1 MGIDDII
8 TSITGYPYDQLYK
21 TLPEDIDREKVVCT
35 YEEIIRD
42 CLTNRKPQKS
52 PFLINVSGIPGSGKS
67 TFCRKLINTAGYGD
81 ALYIGFD
88 TIMEN
93 ANLPYTDEEPKNPEE
108 AFRRWELSARI
119 AGYELLKRATEK
131 KQTIIFEHSSALP
144 LHVSLFEH
152 LLQNGYKI
160 HFYHISISV
169 EEATKR
175 TRTRKRHVPPSFID
189 HRNNI
194 IQELLPQYK
203 KICTTFKEIK
213 P

>member
-1 MGIDDII
+1 MAVDDII
-8 TSITGYPYDQLYK
+8 TAITGYPYDQLYK

-52 PFLINVSGIPGSGKS
+52 PLLINVSGIPGSGKS
-67 TFCRKLINTAGYGD
+67 TFCRNLANMAQYRD

-88 TIMEN
+88 AIMEN
-93 ANLPYTDEEPKNPEE
+93 ASLPYADEAPKNPEE

-119 AGYELLKRATEK
+119 AGYELLKRATK
-131 KQTIIFEHSSALP
+131 KQYAIIFDHSSALP
-144 LHVSLFEH
+144 QHVSLFESLVH
-152 LLQNGYKI
+152 EGYII
-160 HFYHISISV
+160 HFRHIATGV
-169 EEATKR
+169 EEAKQR
-175 TRTRKRHVPPSFID
+175 VMGRRRYVPPAYID
-189 HRNNI
+189 DRNAI
-194 IQELLPQYK
+194 LQKLLPVFK